1 MSRNIFYASNVQ
13 TDLFPN
19 NTRTKFDQY
28 IDINDLN
35 YIKDDID
42 VAISK
47 ISFDNT
53 QSFLISPDINKPHFM
68 LEQPITPQPIVNQFM
83 DTVNNDNEGK
93 EQGKIVKWS
102 DNGLGKDMF
111 NIGSSNDYIFINQCR
126 SSDLMIVHFHKDRHF
141 SNVMIVT
148 NSNTIIH
155 NIYLHQKE
163 CFYLDTFINHI
174 NNVLKNVTFY
184 NDKNNKHTINTDL
197 VNKKYILH
205 GLSVNLFIREDIASV
220 LEINK
225 EKVVKSRLSDFF
237 ESNVPI
243 HVTECARIM
252 KSVYMKEQN
261 LVYYYVKRTK
271 VKNFG
276 VRLKLKP
283 RLFHSKLYGIRSN
296 LSDPTISSSQYD
308 TLISVF
314 QDYSKQDVLNIE
326 FQNPCFFKTRK
337 ELLSRTKFEII
348 DLNQSN
354 QNPAIGAP
362 TYIQTI
368 VKPSSYKMKR
378 PFTIFLDSSCPV
390 SQKLYPKNTNTD
402 FTIEL
407 PERLNFRR
415 DWTVTLKTLF
425 LSNKIQNIEGCE
437 CRYRLLSPMNVTKEK
452 SFTIK
457 SGNYNTLSSFL
468 HEISVGFRNQ
478 RMHLSI
484 EESEEGRVKIKQDES
499 YTPKRGYKVEL
510 RLSKYLAC
518 ILGYTSSPIEDQ
530 YLRFDEELEY
540 LAPHDPNLFLIYPK
554 NLIVGCNIVDDTIFA
569 GHHVKLL
576 RLITN
581 SDNLDSDILSFEFL
595 KDEKVNLGI
604 REFKNIHISIM
615 DTTGSPVKSESN
627 LPSRLQLTFSLEQ

>member
-1 MSRNIFYASNVQ
+1 M
-13 TDLFPN
+13 
-19 NTRTKFDQY
+19 
-28 IDINDLN
+28 
-35 YIKDDID
+35 
-42 VAISK
+42 
-47 ISFDNT
+47 
-53 QSFLISPDINKPHFM
+53 
-68 LEQPITPQPIVNQFM
+68 
-83 DTVNNDNEGK
+83 G
-93 EQGKIVKWS
+93 
-102 DNGLGKDMF
+102 
-111 NIGSSNDYIFINQCR
+111 
-126 SSDLMIVHFHKDRHF
+126 
-141 SNVMIVT
+141 
-148 NSNTIIH
+148 TIIH
-155 NIYLHQKE
+155 HIYMHQKE

-174 NNVLKNVTFY
+174 NKVLKNVTFY
-184 NDKNNKHTINTDL
+184 NNKNKQYTITSDL
-197 VNKKYILH
+197 VNKKHILH
-205 GLSVNLFIREDIASV
+205 GLNVDLFICEDIALV
-220 LEINK
+220 LNLTN
-225 EKVVKSRLSDFF
+225 EKMEKKSLSEFF
-237 ESNVPI
+237 ESNI
-243 HVTECARIM
+243 SQHVSECARIM
-252 KSVYMKEQN
+252 KSIYMKEQY
-261 LVYYYVKRTK
+261 LTYYKVKRTL
-271 VKNFG
+271 VKSFE

-478 RMHLSI
+478 RMHLTI
-484 EESEEGRVKIKQDES
+484 EQSEEGRVKIKQDES

-510 RLSKYLAC
+510 RLSKYLAR

-530 YLRFDEELEY
+530 YLRFDEEFEY
-540 LAPHDPNLFLIYPK
+540 LAPHDPKLFLIYPK

-569 GHHVKLL
+569 SHHVKLL